1 MKVGAEGQT
10 LPVRSAQ
17 NRLGETWAEMLVER
31 HIDEI
36 DAARSGRKWLAAA
49 RGHKIEGRS
58 SLIPRS
64 LPAVTWKAN
73 LLRVRPETS

>member
-1 MKVGAEGQT
+1 
-10 LPVRSAQ
+10 
-17 NRLGETWAEMLVER
+17 MLVER